1 MKRHHRLRQAKTVDP
16 VVLGYSQSWA
26 LFRLLME
33 ERPRALRR
41 YLELVYAR
49 RTPEHRLADFVEAF
63 GDLAALERRY
73 QEYLREL
80 VRQQVKPA
88 R

>member
-1 MKRHHRLRQAKTVDP
+1 
-16 VVLGYSQSWA
+16 VVVGYSQSWA

-41 YLELVYAR
+41 YLALVYPR
-49 RTPEHRLADFVEAF
+49 RTPDHRLADFAEAF
-63 GDLAALERRY
+63 GDLTALEKRY
-73 QEYLREL
+73 QEYLREV